1 MDKWCCSEL
10 GFAPCPQCGPTCP
23 GTKMIDGLVSPQDP
37 HSFANHRQLL
47 HTNTR
52 QDKISSRSTYVQ
64 ENTNQITGLSM
75 IKTNCEVAPRIWG
88 HELKHCACSARNNCA
103 LSETIGATLKKMQ
116 PHLSTVHFADHCSVS
131 LASLAGQWRRIW
143 CSWNPETKTSTKAS
157 HIECFNWWK

>member
-1 MDKWCCSEL
+1 MLFRTWFCPMPTMWAHMPRDKDDWWL
-10 GFAPCPQCGPTCP
+10 GQSSRPTFLR
-23 GTKMIDGLVSPQDP
+23 KSPSVIT
-37 HSFANHRQLL
+37 HKHK
-47 HTNTR
+47 TR
-52 QDKISSRSTYVQ
+52 QDLESINLCSGEYKSNHRPIMS
-64 ENTNQITGLSM
+64 
-75 IKTNCEVAPRIWG
+75 NCEVAPRIWG